1 MFDRVI
7 AVNVKGVFLGL
18 RHVLPVMIKQGR
30 GAVVNTASV
39 AGLVASPGMPAYVAS
54 KHAVIGLTKT
64 AAGEVARAGVR
75 VNAVCP
81 GPIDTRMIHSL
92 ESMLNPTDPASVG
105 ARYQSNIPIG
115 RYGTAEEVANVV
127 HVPVFRPRRQ
137 RHRRAVR
144 GGWRTHRDRWRGD
157 QQHGARVMITAIVL
171 YDLPPEIDREA
182 CRQHFLK
189 IAPDFLGVRGFVRK
203 QFIQE
208 VNGRVAGGSYIW
220 EDLASA
226 KAFYNG
232 PWLEGIRRRYGC
244 EPRITYFE
252 TYAIADRAT
261 GYAGSPAEFQKAM
274 A

>member
-1 MFDRVI
+1 
-7 AVNVKGVFLGL
+7 
-18 RHVLPVMIKQGR
+18 
-30 GAVVNTASV
+30 
-39 AGLVASPGMPAYVAS
+39 
-54 KHAVIGLTKT
+54 
-64 AAGEVARAGVR
+64 
-75 VNAVCP
+75 
-81 GPIDTRMIHSL
+81 
-92 ESMLNPTDPASVG
+92 
-105 ARYQSNIPIG
+105 
-115 RYGTAEEVANVV
+115 
-127 HVPVFRPRRQ
+127 
-137 RHRRAVR
+137 
-144 GGWRTHRDRWRGD
+144 
-157 QQHGARVMITAIVL
+157 MITAIVL

-226 KAFYNG
+226 QAFYNG
-232 PWLEGIRRRYGC
+232 PWLEGVRRRYGC